1 MENGKVQVVVNPGTV
16 NIDSDFDQSMTVALL
31 LHAAAKIIK
40 KENLDNDDKVTAFE
54 FENLALE
61 SYED

>member
-40 KENLDNDDKVTAFE
+40 KENRNDDDKVSAFE
-54 FENLALE
+54 FAILAL
-61 SYED
+61 